1 MVVLGKVK
9 RNYKKYMAGPT
20 LQLRAKS
27 FGKSEQQKIKTLLNR
42 IAHLEIN
49 EADKFEFHFKKGKTL
64 GLFLKE
70 VSCLFLMEFSTKKEA
85 LDALQQQDFDAKIKD
100 KPEGFIH
107 ISAMCKD
114 TIDHQLLA
122 NFALEINKI
131 VGGLIDLNGAIIPS
145 LQKDKNGNF
154 IHQTHEDYVKFVRSI
169 AGQIHEIR
177 YEINEDRQ
185 FYSHI
190 CDATWLHNWR
200 LHSEFKLIK

>member
-1 MVVLGKVK
+1 
-9 RNYKKYMAGPT
+9 MAGPT

-42 IAHLEIN
+42 MAHLEVN

-70 VSCLFLMEFSTKKEA
+70 ASCLFLMEFSTKKEA

-107 ISAMCKD
+107 ISAMCNGA
-114 TIDHQLLA
+114 TDHQLLA

-131 VGGLIDLNGAIIPS
+131 VGGFIDLNGAIIPS

-154 IHQTHEDYVKFVRSI
+154 VHQTHGDYANFVLSI

-177 YEINEDRQ
+177 YKIDDNRSS
-185 FYSHI
+185 YYHI
-190 CDATWLHNWR
+190 CDGSWLHNWR
-200 LHSEFKLIK
+200 LHTEFKLIK